1 MAIIRQ
7 LITREWLRFF
17 VSSLVV
23 LLLLLTVGNLVSGFL
38 RGNVSHKEVLLS
50 YLIQLPTFITQV
62 TPVSCLIASLFSIN
76 KLKNRNELTAIFAG
90 GYSRQSFF
98 YDLLQVSI
106 YVALFQFLM
115 SAYVTPLFK
124 AQRHNLLEGSIGKFR
139 SLNKQ
144 GLSASTI
151 GSGKIWY
158 KSNGYYFA
166 FSHFDTKT
174 DQLINVSVYN
184 YDQYYKLKSVA
195 QIKSLTYSHDS
206 KEWIPQGH
214 VKYTNL
220 NEPSF
225 PNIVKIS
232 EPLKLKEEISDFKQI
247 EADITTLS
255 FMRLLNY
262 ISQLNESGINVGE
275 YLVVFYKHISDSLIC
290 IVFAL
295 LAAIPVF
302 NPNRRNS
309 SFGKSA
315 TFVFIFTILYWLVQ
329 SYFIELGKNL
339 KISAVVACFSM
350 PFLFSVFIASVFYKN
365 RKLA

>member
-1 MAIIRQ
+1 MALIRQ
-7 LITREWLRFF
+7 LITKEWLRFF
-17 VSSLVV
+17 ASSLVV
-23 LLLLLTVGNLVSGFL
+23 LLLLLTVGNLISGFL

-90 GYSRQSFF
+90 GYSRQSYF

-106 YVALFQFLM
+106 YVALFQFVM
-115 SAYVTPLFK
+115 GAYVTPYFK
-124 AQRHNLLEGSIGKFR
+124 SKRHVLLQDSIGKFR
-139 SLNKQ
+139 SLNKE
-144 GLSASTI
+144 GLGASTL

-158 KSNGYYFA
+158 KSNGYYFS

-174 DQLINVSVYN
+174 NQLLNVSVYN
-184 YDQYYKLKSVA
+184 YDRNYKLKEIT
-195 QIKSLTYSHDS
+195 QIKSLTYSS
-206 KEWIPQGH
+206 ETKTWIPQEH
-214 VKYTNL
+214 KSYDNLNDPAFPSIIKL
-220 NEPSF
+220 NEP
-225 PNIVKIS
+225 I
-232 EPLKLKEEISDFKQI
+232 KLKEELSDFKQI

-255 FMRLLNY
+255 FMRLFSY
-262 ISQLNESGINVGE
+262 IRQLNESGINVGE
-275 YLVVFYKHISDSLIC
+275 YKVMFYKHISDSLIC

-315 TFVFIFTILYWLVQ
+315 TFVFIFTIMYWLVQ
-329 SYFIELGKNL
+329 SYFVEMGKNL
-339 KISAVVACFSM
+339 KISASIACFSM
-350 PFLFSVFIASVFYKN
+350 PIIFSIFIIAVFYKN

>member
-17 VSSLVV
+17 ISSLVV
-23 LLLLLTVGNLVSGFL
+23 LLLLLSVGNLISGFL
-38 RGNVSHKEVLLS
+38 RGNVSHEEVLLS

-90 GYSRQSFF
+90 GYSRQSYF
-98 YDLLQVSI
+98 YDLLQVSV

-115 SAYVTPLFK
+115 SAYVTPYFK
-124 AQRHNLLEGSIGKFR
+124 SKRHILLEDSIGKFR
-139 SLNKQ
+139 SLNKE
-144 GLSASTI
+144 GLGASTL

-158 KSNGYYFA
+158 KSKGYYFS
-166 FSHFDTKT
+166 FSHFDSKT
-174 DQLINVSVYN
+174 NQLLNVSIYN
-184 YDQYYKLKSVA
+184 YDQNYKLKEIT
-195 QIKSLTYSHDS
+195 QIKSLTYSPDS
-206 KEWIPQGH
+206 GAWIPQEH
-214 VKYTNL
+214 KSFDQL
-220 NEPSF
+220 NEPNF
-225 PNIVKIS
+225 PSIIHLN
-232 EPLKLKEEISDFKQI
+232 EPVKLKEELSDFKQI

-255 FMRLLNY
+255 FMRLFSY
-262 ISQLNESGINVGE
+262 IRQLNESGINVGE
-275 YLVVFYKHISDSLIC
+275 YLVLFYRHIADSLIC

-339 KISAVVACFSM
+339 KIPAELACFSM
-350 PFLFSVFIASVFYKN
+350 PVVFSIFIVGVFYKN